1 MFLLYYFRL
10 KPTYWWINWWSVLLI
25 TSVVS
30 NQMRARR
37 LMTGRRTEYGI
48 KWNIL
53 VSRKTSVL
61 EEQALPTEDPFRNS
75 LIGRSAVK
83 NTWEKLVV
91 VVPNTKQQS
100 LRNSKL
106 CSTIYWT
113 SEFKP
118 GRCPDKSRNSCSGC
132 INGHQSVVN
141 KTWKNVCWGWQE
153 KTAIA

>member
-53 VSRKTSVL
+53 VWRKTSVL
-61 EEQALPTEDPFRNS
+61 EEQALPTEDRFRNS

-83 NTWEKLVV
+83 NTW
-91 VVPNTKQQS
+91 
-100 LRNSKL
+100 RNWL
-106 CSTIYWT
+106 QIGC
-113 SEFKP
+113 
-118 GRCPDKSRNSCSGC
+118 SCSKHKATVFWETE
-132 INGHQSVVN
+132 NFAQSYIGFQN
-141 KTWKNVCWGWQE
+141 SSLANVLISHVTPAVPLWMSQWAPVSC
-153 KTAIA
+153 